1 MLFILGYLEFIL
13 GNIYFRIM
21 IQDLLVT
28 IFIPVYNGEKYLTG
42 TLNSIKNQTY
52 KNIEVLLV
60 DDSSLDGS
68 RTILID
74 FANKDKRFKVFKK
87 KKRGYGAYI
96 LEFYYPK
103 N

>member
-1 MLFILGYLEFIL
+1 
-13 GNIYFRIM
+13 M

-28 IFIPVYNGEKYLTG
+28 IFVPVYNGEKYLTE

-74 FANKDKRFKVFKK
+74 FANKYKRFKFFEK